1 MAVERKGEAYSMP
14 SIFLSPST
22 QEFNQFINGGN
33 EEYYMNRIV
42 DAMIPY
48 LRASGIQF
56 ARNNPGDSVERS
68 IERSNEFPYDLHLAL
83 HSRGTQN
90 GVPTADRGVNI
101 YHFFFSPVNG
111 EKAAYIIAQNLKTIY
126 PRPDLVSV
134 VPNLNMLELRYTNAP
149 AVLAELGY
157 DDNLQDALWIEYNI
171 PAIGRNLAL
180 SVAEFLN
187 VPFVEPDFHIVN

>member
-1 MAVERKGEAYSMP
+1 MP
-14 SIFLSPST
+14 SVYLSPST
-22 QEFNQFINGGN
+22 QEFNRFINGGN

-48 LRASGIQF
+48 LRASGIEF
-56 ARNNPGDSVERS
+56 ARNSPGDSVEKS

-83 HSRGTQN
+83 HSRGTEA
-90 GVPTADRGVNI
+90 GAPTTDRGVNV

-134 VPNLNMLELRYTNAP
+134 IPNLNMVELRYTNAP

-157 DDNLQDALWIEYNI
+157 DDNIQDALWLESNI

-180 SVAEFLN
+180 STAEFLN
-187 VPFVEPDFHIVN
+187 VPFVEPDLNITS